1 MATRD
6 LMKNNLTFL
15 EFDSYLSEKEPFKSY
30 SMDHTDLKR
39 LQDGHV
45 GGQVREGEQMQRHII
60 CLMMARIT
68 AKVVSSLCSTKSDNQ
83 LLIT

>member
-45 GGQVREGEQMQRHII
+45 GGQVRERADAETYHLPYDGKNHCKS
-60 CLMMARIT
+60 CL
-68 AKVVSSLCSTKSDNQ
+68 KFVFNQ
-83 LLIT
+83 IR

>member
-45 GGQVREGEQMQRHII
+45 GGQVRERESRCRDISFA
-60 CLMMARIT
+60 L
-68 AKVVSSLCSTKSDNQ
+68 
-83 LLIT
+83 

>member
-1 MATRD
+1 MAMRD

-45 GGQVREGEQMQRHII
+45 GGQVRERADAETYHLPYDGKNH
-60 CLMMARIT
+60 
-68 AKVVSSLCSTKSDNQ
+68 
-83 LLIT
+83 